1 MDYLYYAF
9 YFFAS
14 SIPFVKG
21 KENIET
27 AAMSNLGLGLVIN
40 SLTVLEVFM
49 FCINIDSKEVLLW
62 AYLAVCTFNVIIVGV
77 YYSDDKVQ
85 DILHRYKGKKYARN
99 LVLYV
104 LISFSL
110 LLVSL
115 NL

>member
-1 MDYLYYAF
+1 M
-9 YFFAS
+9 
-14 SIPFVKG
+14 PFVKS

-27 AAMSNLGLGLVIN
+27 SAMSGLGLGLVIN
-40 SLTVLEVFM
+40 SLTVLEAFM

-62 AYLAVCTFNVIIVGV
+62 AYLAVCILNIIIVGV
-77 YYSDDKVQ
+77 YYSQDKVQ
-85 DILHRYKGKKYARN
+85 DILHKYKGKKYALS

-110 LLVSL
+110 LLFSL